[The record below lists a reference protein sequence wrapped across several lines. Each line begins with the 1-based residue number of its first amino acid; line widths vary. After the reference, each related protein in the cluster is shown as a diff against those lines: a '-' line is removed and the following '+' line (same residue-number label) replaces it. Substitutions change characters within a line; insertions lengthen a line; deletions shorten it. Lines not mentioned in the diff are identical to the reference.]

1 MSEQLR
7 RIQFVTTY
15 YSWLQGLR
23 FIPLGLLGLG
33 LAVWMSLFPQEPV
46 QPKTHRPEVLLVVLG
61 GLALSGSLYAVLG
74 AYYRRRFG
82 VVQATPLTRQRMVR
96 AIVVSLVIGLAL
108 GALARLSRL
117 GPGPSKGVLFVT
129 LLLCGLGIIWYWHWT
144 GRVVHHYL
152 PVAAGFV
159 GLSLLELLGAN
170 PVCALLQRL
179 PFTTDSRC
187 AGVTLSSAWGLS
199 VIVLGV
205 LDHRLLVRT
214 LGTPPESEPEEVPK

>member
-23 FIPLGLLGLG
+23 FIPLGLLSLG
-33 LAVWMSLFPQEPV
+33 LAVWMSLSSLESV
-46 QPKTHRPEVLLVVLG
+46 QPKRHRPEVLLVVLG
-61 GLALSGSLYAVLG
+61 GLALSSALYKVLG

-82 VVQATPLTRQRMVR
+82 VVQATPRTRQRMVR
-96 AIVVSLVIGLAL
+96 ALMVSLVVGLVL
-108 GALARLSRL
+108 GAMAQLSRM

-159 GLSLLELLGAN
+159 GLSLLEVLGAS
-170 PVCALLQRL
+170 PVCDLLQRL

-187 AGVTLSSAWGLS
+187 AGVTLCSAWGLA
-199 VIVLGV
+199 VIALGV

-214 LGTPPESEPEEVPK
+214 LGKPPESEPEEVPE